1 VKRVVEIAV
10 DLREDFGPVRDQ
22 GPRPTCL
29 AFAVSDTHAG
39 LRNDWEALS
48 CELAFFHALR
58 RAERPPGVGAT
69 LPHMLDALK
78 LDGQPVEEA
87 WPYLT
92 ATPAASAWSPSAEV
106 GMPLR
111 PGWRQ
116 PWPRASAW
124 VRAALDSDLPAILLL
139 RLRTAST
146 LPNSTAWRFRPRGDP
161 AGRTVRHAVV
171 AVPHGKVDGDPAILV
186 RNSWGADW
194 GMAGH
199 AWLTEPVVT
208 PRLFG
213 LAILGEEVDV
223 PAYSA
228 AA

>member
-106 GMPLR
+106 GMRFDRDGGSLAASFGMGARRARLR
-111 PGWRQ
+111 PT
-116 PWPRASAW
+116 
-124 VRAALDSDLPAILLL
+124 SDLAAAASDGFYTPELDGVAI
-139 RLRTAST
+139 
-146 LPNSTAWRFRPRGDP
+146 PPRGDP

-171 AVPHGKVDGDPAILV
+171 AVPHGRSMATPP
-186 RNSWGADW
+186 SWSAQLGCRL
-194 GMAGH
+194 GH
-199 AWLTEPVVT
+199 GR
-208 PRLFG
+208 PRL
-213 LAILGEEVDV
+213 AH
-223 PAYSA
+223 
-228 AA
+228 